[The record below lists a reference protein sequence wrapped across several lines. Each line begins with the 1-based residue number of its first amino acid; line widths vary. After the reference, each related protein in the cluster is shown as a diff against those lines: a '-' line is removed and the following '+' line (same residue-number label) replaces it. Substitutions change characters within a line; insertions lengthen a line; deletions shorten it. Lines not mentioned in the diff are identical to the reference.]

1 MHKILVFAAFGWL
14 TLSGTLHFAIDV
26 VSQYLRGKH
35 APGPETTLFY
45 GMNTAFALGQVMF
58 GLLGLL
64 VAWQALD
71 VMGQWPAISLSLIA
85 AACWLIFGF
94 IFIEYWEPK
103 FTIVVFS
110 VLIMAAAITGQRGS
124 HI

>member
-1 MHKILVFAAFGWL
+1 MHKTLVFAAFGWL
-14 TLSGTLHFAIDV
+14 TLAGSVHFAIDV
-26 VSQYLRGKH
+26 VSQYARAKR

-45 GMNTAFALGQVMF
+45 GLNTAYALGQLMF

-64 VAWQALD
+64 VAWQAID
-71 VMGQWPAISLSLIA
+71 VISQWPALSLSLLA

-94 IFIEYWEPK
+94 VFIEYWEPK
-103 FTIVVFS
+103 FTVVIFS
-110 VLIMAAAITGQRGS
+110 LLIIAAAVTAQRGA

>member
-14 TLSGTLHFAIDV
+14 TLSGSLHFAIDV
-26 VSQYLRGKH
+26 VSQCLRGKH
-35 APGPETTLFY
+35 ASSPETTLFY
-45 GMNTAFALGQVMF
+45 GMNTAFALGQVKF

-71 VMGQWPAISLSLIA
+71 VMGRWPVISLSLIA

-110 VLIMAAAITGQRGS
+110 VLLMAAAITGQRGT